1 MQPPPSISAKGFQGV
16 IMNIVR
22 NLCLSCVLSLV
33 LCGTALAEGF
43 ALNEWSA
50 RGVSLAGGLVGR
62 ANDVSALAYNA
73 AGITQL
79 PGTHL
84 MAGMAFIA
92 PMGTMD
98 ADLKGGRKHDTTTKP
113 ATFYAPHGF
122 VSHQLNDDFWLGL
135 GIFSRFGI
143 GNSYSQSWVGR
154 YNVYDVGLQT
164 VSFVPTVAW
173 KINEMFSVSAGLEV
187 LYAGFYMGNKIPT
200 MNPSGKPGDDNDLQL
215 QGDGWGLGAQFGLH
229 MRFNDQWSLGLAYK
243 SQVTLNIDG
252 DVEFGRQGEP
262 NQLATMGKVPE
273 ARNCDAHAT
282 VQLPDSLALGL
293 AYKPIDELSFE
304 LGTVWTRWSTYN
316 ALNIYMDNGYSSLNE
331 KSARDGLNFNA
342 SVEYRPLDWWALRA
356 GVSYE
361 TPVLNE
367 KHADFLMPSYGRTTL
382 SLGTGVK
389 WNDLTLDFA
398 YAHLWVNSMDY
409 GQTDAAGVLAG
420 PVSPSSITNAHS
432 KNVVANIYMFSVGY
446 SF

>member
-1 MQPPPSISAKGFQGV
+1 MRVF
-16 IMNIVR
+16 R
-22 NLCLSCVLSLV
+22 DLCLACALL
-33 LCGTALAEGF
+33 LAFCTTARAEGF

-62 ANDVSALAYNA
+62 ADDVSALAYNA

-84 MAGMAFIA
+84 MAGMGFIA

-98 ADLKGGRKHDTTTKP
+98 ADLLGGRKHDTTTKP

-122 VSHQLNDDFWLGL
+122 ASYQLNDDFWLGL
-135 GIFSRFGI
+135 GVFSRFGV
-143 GNSYSQSWVGR
+143 GNSYAEDWVGR

-164 VSFVPTVAW
+164 ISFVPTLAW
-173 KINEMFSVSAGLEV
+173 KINEIFSVSAGVEL

-200 MNPSGKPGDDNDLQL
+200 MQLTAAGPRQGPDNDLQL
-215 QGDGWGLGAQFGLH
+215 QGDGWGVGAQFGVH
-229 MRFNDQWSLGLAYK
+229 MRFNEQWSLGLAYK
-243 SQVTLNIDG
+243 SQVTLNING
-252 DVEFGRQGEP
+252 DVDFGREGER
-262 NQLATMGKVPE
+262 NLLATMGRVPE
-273 ARNCDAHAT
+273 ARNCGANAT

-293 AYKPIDELSFE
+293 AYKPLDELSFE
-304 LGTVWTRWSTYN
+304 VGAVWTRWSTYN
-316 ALNIYMDNGYSSLNE
+316 ALNIYMDNGYASIND
-331 KSARDGLNFNA
+331 KAARDGINLNA
-342 SVEYRPLDWWALRA
+342 SVEYRPLPWWALRA

-367 KHADFLMPSYGRTTL
+367 KHADFLMPTYGRTTL
-382 SLGTGVK
+382 GLGTGVK

-398 YAHLWVNSMDY
+398 YAHLWINSMDY
-409 GQTDAAGVLAG
+409 GQTDAAGLLAG
-420 PVSPSSITNAHS
+420 PDSPSHITNAHS

>member
-1 MQPPPSISAKGFQGV
+1 MRVF
-16 IMNIVR
+16 R
-22 NLCLSCVLSLV
+22 DLCLACALL
-33 LCGTALAEGF
+33 LAFCTTARAEGF

-62 ANDVSALAYNA
+62 ADDVSALAYNA

-84 MAGMAFIA
+84 MAGMGFIA
-92 PMGTMD
+92 PMGTID
-98 ADLKGGRKHDTTTKP
+98 ADLLGGRKHDTTTKP

-122 VSHQLNDDFWLGL
+122 ASYQLNDDFWLGL
-135 GIFSRFGI
+135 GVFSRFGV
-143 GNSYSQSWVGR
+143 GNSYAEDWVGR

-164 VSFVPTVAW
+164 ISFVPTIAW
-173 KINEMFSVSAGLEV
+173 KINDMFSVSAGVEL

-200 MNPSGKPGDDNDLQL
+200 MHLTAAGPTQGPDNDLQL
-215 QGDGWGLGAQFGLH
+215 QGDGWGVGAQFGVH
-229 MRFNDQWSLGLAYK
+229 MRFNEQWSLGLAYK
-243 SQVTLNIDG
+243 SQVTLNING
-252 DVEFGRQGEP
+252 DVEFGREGER
-262 NQLATMGKVPE
+262 NLLATMGRVPE
-273 ARNCDAHAT
+273 ARNCGANAT

-293 AYKPIDELSFE
+293 AYKPMDELSFE
-304 LGTVWTRWSTYN
+304 VGAVWTRWSTDN
-316 ALNIYMDNGYSSLNE
+316 ALNIYMDHGDASLND
-331 KSARDGLNFNA
+331 KAARDGINLNA
-342 SVEYRPLDWWALRA
+342 SVEYWPLPWWALRA

-367 KHADFLMPSYGRTTL
+367 KHADFLMPTYGRTTL
-382 SLGTGVK
+382 GLGTGVK

-398 YAHLWVNSMDY
+398 YAHLWINSMDY
-409 GQTDAAGVLAG
+409 GQTDAAGLLAG
-420 PVSPSSITNAHS
+420 PDSPSHITNAHS

>member
-1 MQPPPSISAKGFQGV
+1 MS
-16 IMNIVR
+16 IVR
-22 NLCLSCVLSLV
+22 NLCCACAFLLI
-33 LCGTALAEGF
+33 LCGTAQAEGF

-62 ANDVSALAYNA
+62 ADDVSALAYNA

-143 GNSYSQSWVGR
+143 GNSYAQNWVGR

-173 KINEMFSVSAGLEV
+173 KINDMFSVSAGVEV
-187 LYAGFYMGNKIPT
+187 LYAGFYMGNKLPT
-200 MNPSGKPGDDNDLQL
+200 MTLGPGGLKQGPDNDLQI

-229 MRFNDQWSLGLAYK
+229 MRFNDQWSVGLAYK

-252 DVEFGRQGEP
+252 EVEFERQGEP
-262 NQLATMGKVPE
+262 NLLARSGRVPV
-273 ARNCDAHAT
+273 ARNCGANAT
-282 VQLPDSLALGL
+282 VQLPDSLALGI
-293 AYKPIDELSFE
+293 AYKPLDELSFE
-304 LGTVWTRWSTYN
+304 VGTVWTRWSSYN
-316 ALNIYMDNGYSSLNE
+316 ALNIYMDSGYASINE
-331 KSARDGLNFNA
+331 KAARDGMNFNA
-342 SVEYRPLDWWALRA
+342 SVEYRPLDWWSLRA

-367 KHADFLMPSYGRTTL
+367 KYADFLMPSYGRTTL

-389 WNDLTLDFA
+389 WNDISLDFA

-409 GQTDAAGVLAG
+409 SQSRAAGVLAAPG
-420 PVSPSSITNAHS
+420 SPSSITNAHS